1 MFKKFVYMLLPLV
14 ALTAGPAAA
23 ELKIASLDVQRA
35 IGESE
40 EAKAAVEKLQDELG
54 SEQKALQ
61 DLNAEITGLQER
73 LRKDGEVLSDSEKR
87 KLQKDI
93 EDKQIDYQF
102 QVNKLQKALN
112 DRQQEIISAMAPK
125 LDAVLKDIIA
135 VEGYDLIV
143 HRQNVLYVNSKH
155 DITPRV
161 TEKLNEK
168 Q

>member
-1 MFKKFVYMLLPLV
+1 MFKKLALTLFPLV
-14 ALTAGPAAA
+14 LLAAIPAAA

-40 EAKAAVEKLQDELG
+40 EAQVAVEKLQQELG
-54 SEQKALQ
+54 GEQEALQ
-61 DLNAEITGLQER
+61 ALNTEITGLQER
-73 LRKDGEVLSDSEKR
+73 LRKDGEVLSETEKR

-112 DRQQEIISAMAPK
+112 DRQQDIIGAMAPK

-135 VEGYDLIV
+135 VDGYDLIV

-155 DITPRV
+155 DITRRV

-168 Q
+168 K